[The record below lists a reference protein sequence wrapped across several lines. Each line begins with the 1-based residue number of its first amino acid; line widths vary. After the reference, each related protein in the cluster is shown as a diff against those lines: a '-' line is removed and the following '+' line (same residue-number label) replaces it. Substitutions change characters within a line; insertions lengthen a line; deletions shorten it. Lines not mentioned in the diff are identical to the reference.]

1 MNLSCITVKI
11 SSLKV
16 LEEKEKIAFRALV
29 DASISF
35 RLAWIACISGKPGGR
50 ARESNKCPIA
60 PEATTEATF
69 SSLPM

>member
-1 MNLSCITVKI
+1 VKT

-16 LEEKEKIAFRALV
+16 LEEDEKMAFRALV
-29 DASISF
+29 DASRSF
-35 RLAWIACISGKPGGR
+35 RLVWIACISGTPGGR
-50 ARESNKCPIA
+50 ARESNKGPIA